1 VHPAGLTG
9 ATFAVA
15 RRVAA
20 VAKGGD
26 VLVSATVRDLIAG
39 SGIEFAPRG
48 GLDAGRAA
56 ARRPLFAVVSRAA
69 AVVGARAAL

>member
-56 ARRPLFAVVSRAA
+56 A
-69 AVVGARAAL
+69 VVGARAAL